1 MELIKVKKNFQLTL
15 PSNLRKNLNI
25 KEGDYLDVL
34 EENGCIIIKPMKMIP
49 AGEAYFHTKE
59 WQKEE
64 ANADRDLKEGNVNA
78 FDNVDDL
85 IADLDS

>member
-1 MELIKVKKNFQLTL
+1 MELVKVKKNFQLTL
-15 PSNLRKNLNI
+15 PINLRKNLNI

-34 EENGCIIIKPMKMIP
+34 EKNGCLIIKPMKVIP
-49 AGEAYFHTKE
+49 ADEAYFHTKE

-64 ANADRDLKEGNVNA
+64 SQADRDLEAGNIKT

>member
-1 MELIKVKKNFQLTL
+1 MELIKVKRNFQVTI
-15 PSNLRKNLNI
+15 PSGLRKKLNI

-34 EENGCIIIKPMKMIP
+34 EKNGGIIIKPMKVIP
-49 AGEAYFHTKE
+49 ADEAYFHTEE

-64 ANADRDLKEGNVNA
+64 AQADKDYKTGNFKT

-85 IADLDS
+85 IADLDA